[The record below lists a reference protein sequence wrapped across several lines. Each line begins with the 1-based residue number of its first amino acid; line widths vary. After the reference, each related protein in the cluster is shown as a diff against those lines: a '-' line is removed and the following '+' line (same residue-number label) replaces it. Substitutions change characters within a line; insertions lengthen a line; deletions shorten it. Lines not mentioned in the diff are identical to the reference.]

1 MFSARVPPTFAVERR
16 GGAGAGRWSKAST
29 RGAVSVKRGGGA
41 FEFTI
46 APVDNPALEKE
57 DLVVVGRVIE
67 DDMAFLDEIHAIPT
81 RRDII
86 SIGDVPPLGGNFAR
100 ACDFTSPD
108 KTCAQFKPLKKIMVV
123 TSSVAAFE
131 NTLE

>member
-1 MFSARVPPTFAVERR
+1 MIIYT
-16 GGAGAGRWSKAST
+16 
-29 RGAVSVKRGGGA
+29 
-41 FEFTI
+41 
-46 APVDNPALEKE
+46 PAL
-57 DLVVVGRVIE
+57 LLSGVVLFCQGGLVPFLPTVSPAVVVGRVIE

-131 NTLE
+131 NILEVKQEDT